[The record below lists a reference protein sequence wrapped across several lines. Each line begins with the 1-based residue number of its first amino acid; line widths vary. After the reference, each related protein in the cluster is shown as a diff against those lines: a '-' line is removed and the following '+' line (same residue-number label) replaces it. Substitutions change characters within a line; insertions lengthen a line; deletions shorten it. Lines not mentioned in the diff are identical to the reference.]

1 LNTAVH
7 ARAAQSGGRRVPLW
21 ALALPVVVVLV
32 VTAAGIA
39 EVLGG
44 RNGETVWVGPG
55 HARLGGAAPGFTSW
69 DLGGKKVGLTDFH
82 GRTVLLSFWAT
93 WCTACR
99 DEMPALQALRDR
111 YTPEGFAVLAVNF
124 RETSTDRMRRYLTG
138 INVDLQ
144 ALVDPDGAIASAY
157 GVDIGLPVNV
167 FIDTAGKVVG
177 ILLGETPAPALQQAI
192 EKALAA

>member
-1 LNTAVH
+1 
-7 ARAAQSGGRRVPLW
+7 VPVW
-21 ALALPVVVVLV
+21 ALALPVLVVLV
-32 VTAAGIA
+32 VTAAGLA

-55 HARLGGAAPGFTSW
+55 HARLGGAAPDFSSR
-69 DLGGKKVGLTDFH
+69 DLEGKKVGLTDFH

-111 YTPEGFAVLAVNF
+111 YIPEGFSVLAVNY
-124 RETSTDRMRRYLTG
+124 RETSTDSMRRYLAG
-138 INVDLQ
+138 IKVELQ
-144 ALVDPDGAIASAY
+144 ALLDPDGAIASAY

-167 FIDTAGKVVG
+167 LIDTQGKVVG
-177 ILLGETPAPALQQAI
+177 ILVGETPAPAMQRAI
-192 EKALAA
+192 EQALTA

>member
-1 LNTAVH
+1 MNTAVE
-7 ARAAQSGGRRVPLW
+7 ARAADPGGRRVPVW
-21 ALALPVVVVLV
+21 ALALPVLVVLV

-55 HARLGGAAPGFTSW
+55 HARLGGAAPDFTSW
-69 DLGGKKVGLTDFH
+69 DLAGKKVGLTDFH

-111 YTPEGFAVLAVNF
+111 YTPEGFSMLAVNY
-124 RETSTDRMRRYLTG
+124 RETSTDRMRQYLDG
-138 INVDLQ
+138 INVDVQ
-144 ALVDPDGAIASAY
+144 ALIDPDGAIASAY

-167 FIDTAGKVVG
+167 LIDTQGKVVG
-177 ILLGETPAPALQQAI
+177 ILVGETPAPAIQQAI
-192 EKALAA
+192 EHALAG